1 MKKERITVL
10 VLEDD
15 PFFQASLGYML
26 KDSTY
31 IIEDAIDNLDALE
44 KCLNEKSYD
53 ILICDLNIQGEYV
66 KRELLLKIK
75 MLNIPIICITATLEE
90 GIYNEI
96 KDIVNGY
103 LVKPF
108 HKITLHSTLAHGLDQ
123 FRKDKLHNFIDEK
136 YLFIRKQGSVLEK
149 FNFSDIMYL
158 ESEGN
163 YCFIH
168 TKTKKVVEKIS
179 LTKLLKEKLDDRF
192 KRVHHKFAINSEFLE
207 SLGSNE
213 LILLDNQKI
222 PWSSTFKSNLKDIVR
237 PKAVSTN

>member
-1 MKKERITVL
+1 ML

-15 PFFQASLGYML
+15 PFFQTSLGYML
-26 KDSTY
+26 KDSDY

-75 MLNIPIICITATLEE
+75 MLNITIICITATLEE

-149 FNFSDIMYL
+149 FNFSEIVYL

-179 LTKLLKEKLDDRF
+179 LTKLLKEKLDGRF
-192 KRVHHKFAINSEFLE
+192 RRVHHKFAINSEFLE
-207 SLGSNE
+207 SMGSSE
-213 LILLDNQKI
+213 LILLDKHKI

-237 PKAVSTN
+237 PKAVY